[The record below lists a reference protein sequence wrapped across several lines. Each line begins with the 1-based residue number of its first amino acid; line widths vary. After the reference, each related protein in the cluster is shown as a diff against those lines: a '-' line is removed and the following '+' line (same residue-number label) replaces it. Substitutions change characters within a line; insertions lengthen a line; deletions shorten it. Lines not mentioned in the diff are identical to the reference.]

1 MKWKMISAAALFGG
15 VALCSAFAAEG
26 THDSR
31 IAIMK
36 KVGGAAGALAGIA
49 KGEKPYDAE
58 VVKASLSTIAEMAKA
73 FPAQFGAGSDMKD
86 PEVNPKLWTNMDD
99 FKAKAA
105 KLQTDAE
112 TAMAAPPADPAA
124 VGALLKS
131 LGADCGACHQA
142 YRIKKD

>member
-1 MKWKMISAAALFGG
+1 MNWKIVTAATLAAG

-36 KVGGAAGALAGIA
+36 KVGGAAGSLAGIA
-49 KGEKPYDAE
+49 KGEKPYDAGE
-58 VVKASLSTIAEMAKA
+58 VKAALSTIAEMAKA
-73 FPAQFGAGSDMKD
+73 FPDHFGAGSDQKD
-86 PEVNPKLWTNMDD
+86 PEVNPKVWENMDD

-105 KLQTDAE
+105 KLSTNAE
-112 TAMAAPPADPAA
+112 TALAQPPADPAA
-124 VGALLKS
+124 VGALLKT
-131 LGADCGACHQA
+131 LGADCGACHQV